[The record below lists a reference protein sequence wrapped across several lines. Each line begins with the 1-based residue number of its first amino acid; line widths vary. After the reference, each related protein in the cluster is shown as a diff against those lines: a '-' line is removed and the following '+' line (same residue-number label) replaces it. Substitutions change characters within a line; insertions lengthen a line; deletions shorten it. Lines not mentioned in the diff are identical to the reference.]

1 SSLRPNC
8 TAGQRIFKWTGV
20 NIPPASTIG
29 DPVISFLAGLAAE
42 HSLHDTKSYGAGL
55 RKYHLFCDIFS
66 VKEEDRLPASFSVI
80 HSFASTPFEPVA
92 VSTVK
97 SYISGIRAW
106 HFAQGWP
113 DPLSE
118 SDHERLNFSLRGLTK
133 AFGARTRPIRPPIT
147 LKMLEALADTLV
159 MTDPF
164 DACIWAMATAAF
176 WGMMRFGE
184 VAVKSR
190 SCFDVDKH
198 LRRVDAIVGHDLDG
212 VEYIKLELRHAKTA
226 KPGEIQSIFLTGD
239 SGLSPIRALR
249 NLARVVPAGS
259 SDPLFS
265 WRDKDKNIRPMT
277 KAKALGRINEI
288 LQAHG
293 WGTTFGHS
301 FRIGGASYYL
311 AQKIDPEIV
320 RLAGRWK
327 SMAYETYIRAFE
339 QIASRHM

>member
-1 SSLRPNC
+1 
-8 TAGQRIFKWTGV
+8 
-20 NIPPASTIG
+20 
-29 DPVISFLAGLAAE
+29 
-42 HSLHDTKSYGAGL
+42 
-55 RKYHLFCDIFS
+55 
-66 VKEEDRLPASFSVI
+66 
-80 HSFASTPFEPVA
+80 
-92 VSTVK
+92 
-97 SYISGIRAW
+97 
-106 HFAQGWP
+106 
-113 DPLSE
+113 
-118 SDHERLNFSLRGLTK
+118 
-133 AFGARTRPIRPPIT
+133 
-147 LKMLEALADTLV
+147 
-159 MTDPF
+159 
-164 DACIWAMATAAF
+164 MATAAF

-190 SCFDVDKH
+190 GCFETDKH
-198 LRRVDAIVGHDLDG
+198 LRRVDAVFDRDLDG
-212 VEYIKLELRHAKTA
+212 VEFIKLELRHAKTA

-239 SGLSPIRALR
+239 SELSPIRALR
-249 NLARVVPAGS
+249 NLAKVVPAGA

-277 KAKALGRINEI
+277 KAKALARINEI

-339 QIASRHM
+339 QIASRHMGPATHLPERPVA